1 MKQMEKN
8 AEERALRAEQRDQ
21 ETREMLQHL
30 EQLKLE
36 DLKVRRAERCWGAR
50 GGWREISHLVGRVSI
65 PGGSDPG
72 WGDNRRQN

>member
-1 MKQMEKN
+1 MKQIEKN

-36 DLKVRRAERCWGAR
+36 DQKVSGQKAAGGAR
-50 GGWREISHLVGRVSI
+50 GAGGRSLTLLE
-65 PGGSDPG
+65 GC
-72 WGDNRRQN
+72 

>member
-1 MKQMEKN
+1 MKQIEKN

-36 DLKVRRAERCWGAR
+36 DLKVRGAEGSWGVR
-50 GGWREISHLVGRVSI
+50 REIPHLAGRVS
-65 PGGSDPG
+65 
-72 WGDNRRQN
+72 RQN